1 MTEPIFWL
9 VCSFLLVAVCLTV
22 VLVVAIPAFRE
33 LARAARSAE
42 KLFDILHRDLPPTL
56 NSIRQTGT
64 EINHLTDDLNVGVER
79 ASTVVQQVDET
90 VRSAKHNVQEMQIT
104 TRSVWA
110 GMTAAWTAFFAAP
123 QNHQGK
129 EQIQE
134 SASTMEPP
142 TAPNLDEPS
151 FQLTQGANTL
161 EYKPYNEGHSS
172 DQDPKPQIEIGHNA
186 YLEYPSTLPLDRV
199 KSQPEQD

>member
-1 MTEPIFWL
+1 VTEPIFWL

-42 KLFDILHRDLPPTL
+42 KLFDTLHRDLPPAL

-64 EINHLTDDLNVGVER
+64 EINHLTGDLNVGVER
-79 ASTVVQQVDET
+79 ASSVVKQVDET

-110 GMTAAWTAFFAAP
+110 GVTAAWTTFLATSKPDHEHGPAAE
-123 QNHQGK
+123 N
-129 EQIQE
+129 
-134 SASTMEPP
+134 SASLPVTDESSLLISHSN
-142 TAPNLDEPS
+142 NLDGKTLNE
-151 FQLTQGANTL
+151 TQAD
-161 EYKPYNEGHSS
+161 HH
-172 DQDPKPQIEIGHNA
+172 DPESQIEIAHKA
-186 YLEYPSTLPLDRV
+186 YLGHPSASPLDRAN
-199 KSQPEQD
+199 SQPEQD

>member
-42 KLFDILHRDLPPTL
+42 KLFDTLHRDLPPTL

-64 EINHLTDDLNVGVER
+64 EINHLTEDLNVGVER
-79 ASTVVQQVDET
+79 ASSVVKQVDET
-90 VRSAKHNVQEMQIT
+90 VRSAKQNAQEMQIT

-110 GMTAAWTAFFAAP
+110 GMTAAWTSFL
-123 QNHQGK
+123 
-129 EQIQE
+129 
-134 SASTMEPP
+134 STAKPDRKQDSGAEDSNVSPVIDDSLLP
-142 TAPNLDEPS
+142 SSHSSENLDAKTLNETETDRQDSQP
-151 FQLTQGANTL
+151 QL
-161 EYKPYNEGHSS
+161 
-172 DQDPKPQIEIGHNA
+172 EIGHKA
-186 YLEYPSTLPLDRV
+186 YLDYPSALPLDRV
-199 KSQPEQD
+199 NSQPEQD